1 MFYRLFEASLV
12 ETIQAVRS
20 EMERRYAG
28 NGVGDGAVDP
38 KFN

>member
-28 NGVGDGAVDP
+28 NGVGDVAVDP